1 MRILL
6 VLAFLIFGGTYIF
19 SEFFADKIAKNILEK
34 ELSLVAERKV
44 KIQDLKINFL
54 NESAVLNDITVAN
67 NNNFPG
73 NLIKLDQI
81 NIDINLKSLLDE
93 TVEIKSVNVK
103 GLNFE
108 YIVLTKNG
116 KIIDNLSLINQAIKK
131 NNITANLNNITVANN
146 NNFPGNLIK
155 LDQINIDINLK
166 SLLDETVEIKSVNVK
181 GLNFEY
187 IVLTKNGKIIDN
199 LSLINQAIKKNN
211 ITANLNNKNKEPKK
225 EYPKKKDDK
234 NFIIKKLNISNS
246 NVKVISQDLDINTQ
260 TKLSDMEFLNVG
272 NSKDANHFKDVFA
285 MILTNVISKVQ
296 NDVLTQKIKQKFE
309 KKLKDIINEKILGS
323 QNPGSD
329 KNILEGI
336 LKENKDD
343 LLKKFDKLFK

>member
-6 VLAFLIFGGTYIF
+6 VLVFLIFGGTYIF

-54 NESAVLNDITVAN
+54 NESAVIND
-67 NNNFPG
+67 
-73 NLIKLDQI
+73 
-81 NIDINLKSLLDE
+81 
-93 TVEIKSVNVK
+93 
-103 GLNFE
+103 
-108 YIVLTKNG
+108 
-116 KIIDNLSLINQAIKK
+116 
-131 NNITANLNNITVANN
+131 ITVANN

-246 NVKVISQDLDINTQ
+246 NVKVISQDLNINTQ

-323 QNPGSD
+323 QNPGAD

>member
-6 VLAFLIFGGTYIF
+6 VLVFLIFGGTYIF
-19 SEFFADKIAKNILEK
+19 SEFFADKIVKNILEK

-54 NESAVLNDITVAN
+54 NESAVINDITVAN

-73 NLIKLDQI
+73 NLIKLDKI

-93 TVEIKSVNVK
+93 TVKIKSVNVE

-108 YIVLTKNG
+108 YIVLM
-116 KIIDNLSLINQAIKK
+116 
-131 NNITANLNNITVANN
+131 
-146 NNFPGNLIK
+146 
-155 LDQINIDINLK
+155 
-166 SLLDETVEIKSVNVK
+166 
-181 GLNFEY
+181 
-187 IVLTKNGKIIDN
+187 KNGKIIDN

-234 NFIIKKLNISNS
+234 NFIIKKLNISDS

-323 QNPGSD
+323 QNPGAD

>member
-6 VLAFLIFGGTYIF
+6 VLVFLIFGGTYIF
-19 SEFFADKIAKNILEK
+19 SGFFADKIAKNILEK

-131 NNITANLNNITVANN
+131 NNITANLNN
-146 NNFPGNLIK
+146 
-155 LDQINIDINLK
+155 
-166 SLLDETVEIKSVNVK
+166 
-181 GLNFEY
+181 
-187 IVLTKNGKIIDN
+187 
-199 LSLINQAIKKNN
+199 
-211 ITANLNNKNKEPKK
+211 KNKEPKK

-234 NFIIKKLNISNS
+234 NFIIKKLNISDS
-246 NVKVISQDLDINTQ
+246 NVKVISQDLDIDTQ

-323 QNPGSD
+323 QNPGAD

>member
-93 TVEIKSVNVK
+93 TM
-103 GLNFE
+103 
-108 YIVLTKNG
+108 
-116 KIIDNLSLINQAIKK
+116 
-131 NNITANLNNITVANN
+131 
-146 NNFPGNLIK
+146 
-155 LDQINIDINLK
+155 
-166 SLLDETVEIKSVNVK
+166 EIKSVNVK

-246 NVKVISQDLDINTQ
+246 NVKVISQDLDIDTK

>member
-116 KIIDNLSLINQAIKK
+116 KILDNLSLINQAIKK
-131 NNITANLNNITVANN
+131 NNI
-146 NNFPGNLIK
+146 K
-155 LDQINIDINLK
+155 
-166 SLLDETVEIKSVNVK
+166 
-181 GLNFEY
+181 
-187 IVLTKNGKIIDN
+187 
-199 LSLINQAIKKNN
+199 
-211 ITANLNNKNKEPKK
+211 ANLNNKNKEPKK

-246 NVKVISQDLDINTQ
+246 NVKVISQDLDIDTK

-323 QNPGSD
+323 QNSGAD

>member
-6 VLAFLIFGGTYIF
+6 VLAFFIFGGTYIF

-54 NESAVLNDITVAN
+54 NESAVINDITVAN
-67 NNNFPG
+67 SNNFPG
-73 NLIKLDQI
+73 NLIKLDKI

-93 TVEIKSVNVK
+93 TVEIKSVKVE

-131 NNITANLNNITVANN
+131 NNIA
-146 NNFPGNLIK
+146 
-155 LDQINIDINLK
+155 
-166 SLLDETVEIKSVNVK
+166 
-181 GLNFEY
+181 
-187 IVLTKNGKIIDN
+187 
-199 LSLINQAIKKNN
+199 
-211 ITANLNNKNKEPKK
+211 ANLNNKNKEPKK

-323 QNPGSD
+323 QNPGAD

>member
-34 ELSLVAERKV
+34 ELSLVTERKV
-44 KIQDLKINFL
+44 KIQNLKINFL
-54 NESAVLNDITVAN
+54 NESAVIND
-67 NNNFPG
+67 
-73 NLIKLDQI
+73 
-81 NIDINLKSLLDE
+81 
-93 TVEIKSVNVK
+93 
-103 GLNFE
+103 
-108 YIVLTKNG
+108 
-116 KIIDNLSLINQAIKK
+116 
-131 NNITANLNNITVANN
+131 ITVANN

>member
-19 SEFFADKIAKNILEK
+19 SEFFADKIVKNILEK

-54 NESAVLNDITVAN
+54 NESAVINDITVAN

-93 TVEIKSVNVK
+93 TVEIKSVKVK

-116 KIIDNLSLINQAIKK
+116 KIL
-131 NNITANLNNITVANN
+131 
-146 NNFPGNLIK
+146 
-155 LDQINIDINLK
+155 
-166 SLLDETVEIKSVNVK
+166 
-181 GLNFEY
+181 
-187 IVLTKNGKIIDN
+187 DN

-234 NFIIKKLNISNS
+234 NFIIKKLNVSNS
-246 NVKVISQDLDINTQ
+246 NVKVISQDLDIDTQ

-285 MILTNVISKVQ
+285 MTLTNVISKVQ

-323 QNPGSD
+323 QNPGAD

>member
-6 VLAFLIFGGTYIF
+6 VLVFLIFGGTYIF

-81 NIDINLKSLLDE
+81 NIDINLKSLM
-93 TVEIKSVNVK
+93 
-103 GLNFE
+103 
-108 YIVLTKNG
+108 
-116 KIIDNLSLINQAIKK
+116 
-131 NNITANLNNITVANN
+131 
-146 NNFPGNLIK
+146 
-155 LDQINIDINLK
+155 
-166 SLLDETVEIKSVNVK
+166 DETVEIKSVNVK

-225 EYPKKKDDK
+225 EYPKKKGDK

-323 QNPGSD
+323 QNPGAD

>member
-54 NESAVLNDITVAN
+54 NESAVINDITVAN

-131 NNITANLNNITVANN
+131 IILQ
-146 NNFPGNLIK
+146 LI
-155 LDQINIDINLK
+155 
-166 SLLDETVEIKSVNVK
+166 
-181 GLNFEY
+181 
-187 IVLTKNGKIIDN
+187 
-199 LSLINQAIKKNN
+199 
-211 ITANLNNKNKEPKK
+211 
-225 EYPKKKDDK
+225 
-234 NFIIKKLNISNS
+234 
-246 NVKVISQDLDINTQ
+246 
-260 TKLSDMEFLNVG
+260 
-272 NSKDANHFKDVFA
+272 
-285 MILTNVISKVQ
+285 
-296 NDVLTQKIKQKFE
+296 
-309 KKLKDIINEKILGS
+309 
-323 QNPGSD
+323 
-329 KNILEGI
+329 
-336 LKENKDD
+336 
-343 LLKKFDKLFK
+343 

>member
-6 VLAFLIFGGTYIF
+6 VLVFLIFGGTYIF

-54 NESAVLNDITVAN
+54 NESAVIND
-67 NNNFPG
+67 
-73 NLIKLDQI
+73 
-81 NIDINLKSLLDE
+81 
-93 TVEIKSVNVK
+93 
-103 GLNFE
+103 
-108 YIVLTKNG
+108 
-116 KIIDNLSLINQAIKK
+116 
-131 NNITANLNNITVANN
+131 ITVANN

-246 NVKVISQDLDINTQ
+246 NVKVISQDLDIDTQ

-323 QNPGSD
+323 QNPGAD

>member
-34 ELSLVAERKV
+34 ELSLVTERKV

-116 KIIDNLSLINQAIKK
+116 KILDNLSLINQAIKK
-131 NNITANLNNITVANN
+131 NNIA
-146 NNFPGNLIK
+146 
-155 LDQINIDINLK
+155 
-166 SLLDETVEIKSVNVK
+166 
-181 GLNFEY
+181 
-187 IVLTKNGKIIDN
+187 
-199 LSLINQAIKKNN
+199 
-211 ITANLNNKNKEPKK
+211 ANLNNKNKEPKK

>member
-131 NNITANLNNITVANN
+131 NNITANLNN
-146 NNFPGNLIK
+146 
-155 LDQINIDINLK
+155 
-166 SLLDETVEIKSVNVK
+166 
-181 GLNFEY
+181 
-187 IVLTKNGKIIDN
+187 
-199 LSLINQAIKKNN
+199 
-211 ITANLNNKNKEPKK
+211 KNKEPKK
-225 EYPKKKDDK
+225 EYLKKKDDK

-323 QNPGSD
+323 QNPGAD

>member
-54 NESAVLNDITVAN
+54 NESAVINDITVAN

-73 NLIKLDQI
+73 NLIKLDKI

-93 TVEIKSVNVK
+93 TVEIKSVKVE

-116 KIIDNLSLINQAIKK
+116 KIL
-131 NNITANLNNITVANN
+131 
-146 NNFPGNLIK
+146 
-155 LDQINIDINLK
+155 
-166 SLLDETVEIKSVNVK
+166 
-181 GLNFEY
+181 
-187 IVLTKNGKIIDN
+187 DN

-246 NVKVISQDLDINTQ
+246 NVKVISQDLNINTQ

-323 QNPGSD
+323 QNPGAD

>member
-6 VLAFLIFGGTYIF
+6 VLAFFIFGGTYIF

-54 NESAVLNDITVAN
+54 NESAVIND
-67 NNNFPG
+67 
-73 NLIKLDQI
+73 
-81 NIDINLKSLLDE
+81 
-93 TVEIKSVNVK
+93 
-103 GLNFE
+103 
-108 YIVLTKNG
+108 
-116 KIIDNLSLINQAIKK
+116 
-131 NNITANLNNITVANN
+131 ITVANN

-246 NVKVISQDLDINTQ
+246 NVKVISQDLDIDTQ

-323 QNPGSD
+323 QNPGAD

>member
-93 TVEIKSVNVK
+93 TVEIKSVKVK

-116 KIIDNLSLINQAIKK
+116 KIIDNLSLINK
-131 NNITANLNNITVANN
+131 
-146 NNFPGNLIK
+146 
-155 LDQINIDINLK
+155 
-166 SLLDETVEIKSVNVK
+166 
-181 GLNFEY
+181 
-187 IVLTKNGKIIDN
+187 
-199 LSLINQAIKKNN
+199 AIKKNN

-246 NVKVISQDLDINTQ
+246 NVKVISQDLDIDTK

-323 QNPGSD
+323 QNSGAD

>member
-6 VLAFLIFGGTYIF
+6 VLVFLIFGGTYIF

-54 NESAVLNDITVAN
+54 NESAVIND
-67 NNNFPG
+67 
-73 NLIKLDQI
+73 
-81 NIDINLKSLLDE
+81 
-93 TVEIKSVNVK
+93 
-103 GLNFE
+103 
-108 YIVLTKNG
+108 
-116 KIIDNLSLINQAIKK
+116 
-131 NNITANLNNITVANN
+131 ITVANN

-234 NFIIKKLNISNS
+234 NFIIKKLNISDS

-323 QNPGSD
+323 QNPGAD

>member
-54 NESAVLNDITVAN
+54 NESAVLND
-67 NNNFPG
+67 
-73 NLIKLDQI
+73 
-81 NIDINLKSLLDE
+81 
-93 TVEIKSVNVK
+93 
-103 GLNFE
+103 
-108 YIVLTKNG
+108 
-116 KIIDNLSLINQAIKK
+116 
-131 NNITANLNNITVANN
+131 ITVANN

-323 QNPGSD
+323 QNPGAD

>member
-6 VLAFLIFGGTYIF
+6 VLVFLIFGGTYIF

-54 NESAVLNDITVAN
+54 NESAVINDITVAN
-67 NNNFPG
+67 
-73 NLIKLDQI
+73 
-81 NIDINLKSLLDE
+81 S
-93 TVEIKSVNVK
+93 
-103 GLNFE
+103 
-108 YIVLTKNG
+108 
-116 KIIDNLSLINQAIKK
+116 
-131 NNITANLNNITVANN
+131 

-323 QNPGSD
+323 QNPGAD

>member
-6 VLAFLIFGGTYIF
+6 VLVFLIFGGTYIF

-131 NNITANLNNITVANN
+131 NNITANLNN
-146 NNFPGNLIK
+146 
-155 LDQINIDINLK
+155 
-166 SLLDETVEIKSVNVK
+166 
-181 GLNFEY
+181 
-187 IVLTKNGKIIDN
+187 
-199 LSLINQAIKKNN
+199 
-211 ITANLNNKNKEPKK
+211 KNKEPKK

-234 NFIIKKLNISNS
+234 NFIIKKLNISDS
-246 NVKVISQDLDINTQ
+246 NVKVISQDLDIDTK

-323 QNPGSD
+323 QNPGAD

>member
-6 VLAFLIFGGTYIF
+6 VLAFFIFGGTYIF

-54 NESAVLNDITVAN
+54 NESAVLNGITVAN

-93 TVEIKSVNVK
+93 TVEIKSVKVE

-116 KIIDNLSLINQAIKK
+116 KIL
-131 NNITANLNNITVANN
+131 
-146 NNFPGNLIK
+146 
-155 LDQINIDINLK
+155 
-166 SLLDETVEIKSVNVK
+166 
-181 GLNFEY
+181 
-187 IVLTKNGKIIDN
+187 DN

-246 NVKVISQDLDINTQ
+246 NVKVISQDLDIDTK

-285 MILTNVISKVQ
+285 MILNNVISKVQ

-323 QNPGSD
+323 QNPGAD

>member
-6 VLAFLIFGGTYIF
+6 VLVFLIFGGTYIF

-54 NESAVLNDITVAN
+54 NESAVIND
-67 NNNFPG
+67 
-73 NLIKLDQI
+73 
-81 NIDINLKSLLDE
+81 
-93 TVEIKSVNVK
+93 
-103 GLNFE
+103 
-108 YIVLTKNG
+108 
-116 KIIDNLSLINQAIKK
+116 
-131 NNITANLNNITVANN
+131 ITVANN

-323 QNPGSD
+323 QNPGAD

>member
-131 NNITANLNNITVANN
+131 NNITANLNN
-146 NNFPGNLIK
+146 
-155 LDQINIDINLK
+155 
-166 SLLDETVEIKSVNVK
+166 
-181 GLNFEY
+181 
-187 IVLTKNGKIIDN
+187 
-199 LSLINQAIKKNN
+199 
-211 ITANLNNKNKEPKK
+211 KNKEPKK
-225 EYPKKKDDK
+225 EYRKKKDDK
-234 NFIIKKLNISNS
+234 NFIIKKLNISDS
-246 NVKVISQDLDINTQ
+246 NVKVISQDLDIDTQ

-296 NDVLTQKIKQKFE
+296 NDILTQKIKQKFE

-323 QNPGSD
+323 QNPGAD

>member
-6 VLAFLIFGGTYIF
+6 VLAFFIFGGTYIF

-34 ELSLVAERKV
+34 ELSLVTERKV
-44 KIQDLKINFL
+44 KIQNLKINFL
-54 NESAVLNDITVAN
+54 NESAVIND
-67 NNNFPG
+67 
-73 NLIKLDQI
+73 
-81 NIDINLKSLLDE
+81 
-93 TVEIKSVNVK
+93 
-103 GLNFE
+103 
-108 YIVLTKNG
+108 
-116 KIIDNLSLINQAIKK
+116 
-131 NNITANLNNITVANN
+131 ITVANN

-246 NVKVISQDLDINTQ
+246 NVKVISQDLDIDTQ

-323 QNPGSD
+323 QNPGAD

>member
-6 VLAFLIFGGTYIF
+6 VLVFLIFGGTYIF

-54 NESAVLNDITVAN
+54 NESAVINDITVAN
-67 NNNFPG
+67 SNNFPG
-73 NLIKLDQI
+73 NLIKLDKI

-93 TVEIKSVNVK
+93 TVEIKSVKVE

-116 KIIDNLSLINQAIKK
+116 KIL
-131 NNITANLNNITVANN
+131 
-146 NNFPGNLIK
+146 
-155 LDQINIDINLK
+155 
-166 SLLDETVEIKSVNVK
+166 
-181 GLNFEY
+181 
-187 IVLTKNGKIIDN
+187 DN

-323 QNPGSD
+323 QNPGAD

>member
-6 VLAFLIFGGTYIF
+6 VLAFFIFGGTYIF

-54 NESAVLNDITVAN
+54 NESAVINDITVAN

-73 NLIKLDQI
+73 NLIKLD
-81 NIDINLKSLLDE
+81 K
-93 TVEIKSVNVK
+93 
-103 GLNFE
+103 
-108 YIVLTKNG
+108 
-116 KIIDNLSLINQAIKK
+116 
-131 NNITANLNNITVANN
+131 
-146 NNFPGNLIK
+146 
-155 LDQINIDINLK
+155 INIDINLK

-225 EYPKKKDDK
+225 EYPKKKGDK

-323 QNPGSD
+323 QNPGAD

>member
-54 NESAVLNDITVAN
+54 NESAVLND
-67 NNNFPG
+67 
-73 NLIKLDQI
+73 
-81 NIDINLKSLLDE
+81 
-93 TVEIKSVNVK
+93 
-103 GLNFE
+103 
-108 YIVLTKNG
+108 
-116 KIIDNLSLINQAIKK
+116 
-131 NNITANLNNITVANN
+131 ITVANN

>member
-6 VLAFLIFGGTYIF
+6 VLAFFIFGGTYIF

-34 ELSLVAERKV
+34 ELSLVTERKV
-44 KIQDLKINFL
+44 KIQNLKINFL
-54 NESAVLNDITVAN
+54 NESAVINDITVAN

-93 TVEIKSVNVK
+93 TVEIKSVKVE

-116 KIIDNLSLINQAIKK
+116 KILDNLSLINQAIKK
-131 NNITANLNNITVANN
+131 NNI
-146 NNFPGNLIK
+146 K
-155 LDQINIDINLK
+155 
-166 SLLDETVEIKSVNVK
+166 
-181 GLNFEY
+181 
-187 IVLTKNGKIIDN
+187 
-199 LSLINQAIKKNN
+199 
-211 ITANLNNKNKEPKK
+211 ANLNNKNKEPKK

-246 NVKVISQDLDINTQ
+246 NVKVISQDLDIDTK

-323 QNPGSD
+323 QNPGAD

>member
-6 VLAFLIFGGTYIF
+6 VLAFFIFGGTYIF

-54 NESAVLNDITVAN
+54 NESAVINDITVAN
-67 NNNFPG
+67 NNNFP
-73 NLIKLDQI
+73 
-81 NIDINLKSLLDE
+81 S
-93 TVEIKSVNVK
+93 
-103 GLNFE
+103 
-108 YIVLTKNG
+108 
-116 KIIDNLSLINQAIKK
+116 
-131 NNITANLNNITVANN
+131 
-146 NNFPGNLIK
+146 NLIK

-225 EYPKKKDDK
+225 EYSKKKDDK

-246 NVKVISQDLDINTQ
+246 NVKVISQDLDIDTQ

-323 QNPGSD
+323 QNPGAD

>member
-6 VLAFLIFGGTYIF
+6 VLAFFIFGGTYIF

-54 NESAVLNDITVAN
+54 NESAVLND
-67 NNNFPG
+67 
-73 NLIKLDQI
+73 
-81 NIDINLKSLLDE
+81 
-93 TVEIKSVNVK
+93 
-103 GLNFE
+103 
-108 YIVLTKNG
+108 
-116 KIIDNLSLINQAIKK
+116 
-131 NNITANLNNITVANN
+131 ITVANN

-323 QNPGSD
+323 QNPGAD

>member
-54 NESAVLNDITVAN
+54 NESAVLND
-67 NNNFPG
+67 
-73 NLIKLDQI
+73 
-81 NIDINLKSLLDE
+81 
-93 TVEIKSVNVK
+93 
-103 GLNFE
+103 
-108 YIVLTKNG
+108 
-116 KIIDNLSLINQAIKK
+116 
-131 NNITANLNNITVANN
+131 ITVANN

-323 QNPGSD
+323 QNSGAD

>member
-6 VLAFLIFGGTYIF
+6 VLSFLIFGGTYIF

-54 NESAVLNDITVAN
+54 NESVV
-67 NNNFPG
+67 
-73 NLIKLDQI
+73 
-81 NIDINLKSLLDE
+81 
-93 TVEIKSVNVK
+93 
-103 GLNFE
+103 
-108 YIVLTKNG
+108 
-116 KIIDNLSLINQAIKK
+116 
-131 NNITANLNNITVANN
+131 LNNITVANN

-323 QNPGSD
+323 QNPGAD

>member
-19 SEFFADKIAKNILEK
+19 SEFFADKIVKNILEK

-54 NESAVLNDITVAN
+54 NESAVINDITVAN

-93 TVEIKSVNVK
+93 TVEIKSVKVK

-116 KIIDNLSLINQAIKK
+116 KIL
-131 NNITANLNNITVANN
+131 
-146 NNFPGNLIK
+146 
-155 LDQINIDINLK
+155 
-166 SLLDETVEIKSVNVK
+166 
-181 GLNFEY
+181 
-187 IVLTKNGKIIDN
+187 DN

-211 ITANLNNKNKEPKK
+211 ITANLNNKNK
-225 EYPKKKDDK
+225 
-234 NFIIKKLNISNS
+234 
-246 NVKVISQDLDINTQ
+246 
-260 TKLSDMEFLNVG
+260 
-272 NSKDANHFKDVFA
+272 
-285 MILTNVISKVQ
+285 
-296 NDVLTQKIKQKFE
+296 
-309 KKLKDIINEKILGS
+309 
-323 QNPGSD
+323 
-329 KNILEGI
+329 
-336 LKENKDD
+336 
-343 LLKKFDKLFK
+343 

>member
-19 SEFFADKIAKNILEK
+19 SEFFADKIVKNILEK

-54 NESAVLNDITVAN
+54 NESAVINDITVAN

-93 TVEIKSVNVK
+93 TVEIKSVKVK

-116 KIIDNLSLINQAIKK
+116 KIL
-131 NNITANLNNITVANN
+131 
-146 NNFPGNLIK
+146 
-155 LDQINIDINLK
+155 
-166 SLLDETVEIKSVNVK
+166 
-181 GLNFEY
+181 
-187 IVLTKNGKIIDN
+187 DN

-211 ITANLNNKNKEPKK
+211 ITANLNNKNKESKK

-234 NFIIKKLNISNS
+234 NFIIKKLNVSNS
-246 NVKVISQDLDINTQ
+246 NVKVISQDLDIDTQ

-323 QNPGSD
+323 QNPGAD